1 MDHAGNVMLN
11 TKYKNTRDDAEKFAT
26 MALSKYKDC
35 SAVCESTARMW
46 IKTYETFEKHSIPI
60 KLANTLRLR
69 LSQSGPKTDK
79 IDAKKLA
86 NRLRMND
93 IPECYVHT
101 PENRRVLDI
110 LRDRVATVK
119 ERTRILNRQHSI
131 LDKYDYKIMANNGDT
146 SSEKHQNYLGT
157 LTLDSND
164 TRAIMFTIR
173 HVLYLNKEIETLEKL
188 IEEAAYKNEYAKL
201 IMSIPGF
208 GAFSALYV
216 AVSIDKIE
224 RFDSPKK
231 LVSFMGLC
239 PRVYQSG
246 DSTVYGH
253 MKKDVDH
260 TLKWVMMNSTMVG
273 IRHDDWLNALYS
285 KHEKRH
291 VKLVARSHV
300 AKKVATYIY
309 YMLTRNEEYRY
320 CVEEK
325 YKKKLAR
332 LKPK

>member
-1 MDHAGNVMLN
+1 MDHAGNVLLN
-11 TKYKNTRDDAEKFAT
+11 TTYKNTREDAEKFVT
-26 MALSKYKDC
+26 MGLSKYKDC
-35 SAVCESTARMW
+35 IAVCESTARMW

-60 KLANTLRLR
+60 KLANTLRMR

-79 IDAKKLA
+79 IDARKLA

-101 PENRRVLDI
+101 PESRRTLDI
-110 LRDRVATVK
+110 LHQRVTLVQ
-119 ERTRILNRQHSI
+119 ERARALNRQHSI
-131 LDKYDYKIMANNGDT
+131 LDKYDYTVMAHNGDT
-146 SSEKHQNYLGT
+146 SSEKHQNYIGSLMV
-157 LTLDSND
+157 DSND
-164 TRAIMFTIR
+164 TRIMMQTIR
-173 HVLYLNKEIETLEKL
+173 HVLFLNKEIETLERL
-188 IEEAAYKNEYAKL
+188 IEEYTYNNNAAKL

-246 DSTVYGH
+246 DSTRYGR

-260 TLKWVMMNSTMVG
+260 TLKWIMMNSTMVG
-273 IRHDDWLNALYS
+273 ARHDDWLNDLYG

-291 VKLVARSHV
+291 AKMVARSHV
-300 AKKVATYIY
+300 ANKVATYIY
-309 YMLTRNEEYRY
+309 HMLTKNETYRY
-320 CVEEK
+320 CDDEK
-325 YKKKLAR
+325 YRKKLAH